1 MMQPQTALQDAAA
14 SEDETAPQNEAT
26 LKVNVA

>member
-14 SEDETAPQNEAT
+14 SEDETVSQNEAT
-26 LKVNVA
+26 SKVNVA